1 MKPIFTLVLSVLLLT
16 ALSQAGIA
24 QTTVNI
30 TASANTSTFSSN
42 PICSNCNVVLSPGV
56 TLTVDN
62 TASCSN
68 CTFTGGTVSIL
79 SGSNFN
85 LSGVD
90 SFKNETVLLGASF
103 NMNTLTFYGDTV
115 AFNASMNLSNGRT
128 DIDSSRVSVNAALTL
143 NKGTIY
149 KDSLHLNSNLTFT
162 NSVDSFAYSNID
174 VASGVAISVSQGPVI
189 NSTFSFAGS
198 SSMNFINGMTST
210 GSNYYL
216 GGTSTLS
223 SSSTTLSGDNVVMT
237 GTSNS
242 FSTTNSLT
250 TTNSNIS
257 MNGSGG
263 TFSASSLTSTGGSIT
278 AATGSSISITNA
290 INLTNTPVTL
300 AGGTF
305 SGSSLTT
312 SGGSFTDNSTTVKI
326 TNAINLTNTPTTIN
340 SSNFAASSLTTSGG
354 SFTVAAS
361 NVKTTNAISFTN
373 TPAAFSGS
381 DLSANSLTTSGSSL
395 SLASTIAALT
405 NADNFSGTA
414 VTMSGN
420 AKLTGNSGSLSTGA
434 SLTMS
439 GTSSIVVTNG
449 FNVSASVALM
459 NGSSSLSSGS
469 LSVSGGSWFKIG
481 DGTLGALGT
490 SAHVSISGGF
500 SVDNTSLVGIA
511 NNNNY
516 LQTTNSTL
524 KTNTISCGGG
534 GTQNACATGFVYG
547 CATINSTGGTACTV
561 LAIAD
566 LNLTAVP
573 ASATTVDL
581 SWSDA
586 QSATASYY
594 LVERSTG
601 DSAWTTIVTLD
612 AGGYTAGDYHFED
625 QAAPAGTDDYRIARV
640 DPNGAILYSKTVS
653 VTIARTASTI
663 GIYPN
668 PATGHTFFVTTS
680 NTGELV
686 VNVYTMTGQLL
697 QRASLKGQLQY
708 PVQLPA
714 QLLPGTAVIVQTISQ
729 AGTQAFPLLLR

>member
-1 MKPIFTLVLSVLLLT
+1 MKPIFARIVSILLL
-16 ALSQAGIA
+16 AAFSQAGIA
-24 QTTVNI
+24 QTIVNI
-30 TASANTSTFSSN
+30 TTNTNSSIYGPGVFCTTCIIN
-42 PICSNCNVVLSPGV
+42 ISPGV
-56 TLTVDN
+56 TLTFN
-62 TASCSN
+62 SSCGCN
-68 CTFTGGTVSIL
+68 GCTFSGGTVAFVA
-79 SGSNFN
+79 GSSFA

-90 SFKNETVLLGASF
+90 SFKNETVLINQPFTAASGV
-103 NMNTLTFYGDTV
+103 TFYGDSV
-115 AFNASMNLSNGRT
+115 AFSTTMNLSNGRT

-162 NSVDSFAYSNID
+162 NSTDSFAYSNID
-174 VASGVAISVSQGPVI
+174 VASGVAVSVSQGPVI

-198 SSMNFINGMTST
+198 SSINFINGMTST

-216 GGTSTLS
+216 GGTSTMS
-223 SSSTTLSGDNVVMT
+223 SSSTTLSGDNIVMT

-242 FSTTNSLT
+242 FLTTNSLT

-278 AATGSSISITNA
+278 AATGSAIKITNA
-290 INLTNTPVTL
+290 INLTTTPVTL
-300 AGGTF
+300 TGSTF

-312 SGGSFTDNSTTVKI
+312 SGGSFTATGSTVNS
-326 TNAINLTNTPTTIN
+326 
-340 SSNFAASSLTTSGG
+340 
-354 SFTVAAS
+354 
-361 NVKTTNAISFTN
+361 TNAISLTN
-373 TPAAFSGS
+373 TPAAFTS
-381 DLSANSLTTSGSSL
+381 SALKGNSLTTSGSTFGL
-395 SLASTIAALT
+395 NNSTDTIT

-420 AKLTGNSGSLSTGA
+420 STLTGNSGGLSTGA

-439 GTSSIVVTNG
+439 GTSSISVTNA
-449 FNVSASVALM
+449 FNVSASVAVM
-459 NGSSSLSSGS
+459 NGSSTLSANSM
-469 LSVSGGSWFKIG
+469 SVTGGSWFKIG
-481 DGTLGALGT
+481 DGTLGTLAT
-490 SAHVSISGGF
+490 SAHVSISNGF
-500 SVDNTSLVGIA
+500 SVDNTSLLGIA
-511 NNNNY
+511 GNNNY
-516 LQTTNSTL
+516 LFIPSNALSS
-524 KTNTISCGGG
+524 NNISCGGG
-534 GTQNACATGFVYG
+534 GTQNACTTGRVYG
-547 CATINSTGGTACTV
+547 CATINHTGGTACTV

-573 ASATTVDL
+573 ASATAVDL

-586 QSATASYY
+586 QSATASDY
-594 LVERSTG
+594 LVERSTS
-601 DSAWTTIVTLD
+601 DNVWTTIVTLD

-625 QAAPAGTDDYRIARV
+625 QAAPAGTVDYRIARV

-653 VTIARTASTI
+653 VTIARTATTI

-697 QRASLKGQLQY
+697 QRASLKGQMQY
-708 PVQLPA
+708 PIQLPA